1 MTFVA
6 FRRTPDDQRQ
16 VQSAP
21 PERSLDE
28 EAELPAALLGLGNS
42 GMLSGSNS
50 LKWDF
55 SK

>member
-21 PERSLDE
+21 PERSLEE
-28 EAELPAALLGLGNS
+28 EAALLAALLGLGNS
-42 GMLSGSNS
+42 GKLSGSNS
-50 LKWDF
+50 FQWDF